1 MNASKIKQTT
11 WPNSPANPDKVILRW
26 AEVAGA
32 GIFAAAESTSKRLCA
47 DRRNQRPVSRAVLR
61 LPSGCNQ
68 SLALFQ
74 FGTRPERL
82 LHQRI
87 QGSVGFNERQR
98 HEVGVLRNQFNAG
111 VEMQDLSEARGR
123 HALPFERLSE
133 SELIALRL
141 RLHTEFVA
149 FERNAGTNRIMQ
161 LFLIVL

>member
-32 GIFAAAESTSKRLCA
+32 VIFAAAESASKRLCA
-47 DRRNQRPVSRAVLR
+47 DRRNQRPVNRAVLR

-87 QGSVGFNERQR
+87 QRSVGFNERQR
-98 HEVGVLRNQFNAG
+98 HEVGVLRNQFHSG
-111 VEMQDLSEARGR
+111 VEMQDLGETRRG
-123 HALPFERLSE
+123 HALLFECLAQ
-133 SELIALRL
+133 SELISL
-141 RLHTEFVA
+141 RLHLHPKFVA
-149 FERNAGTNRIMQ
+149 FECDADADCIMQ
-161 LFLIVL
+161 LLLIIL